1 LKLFSKNKIS
11 KKTVHKRAVFF
22 DKLAKW
28 TINSGGVVV
37 ILAVA
42 SILVFILVESY
53 PLLTGASVTDE
64 TEIKPSFFEPAG
76 LPLLSGIDEYQ
87 EIAFVVTDSATFDF
101 INLNSKQV
109 IKSYRFVELKG
120 RKVSSASMD
129 ISGKNVALGLDSGN
143 VALFRLN
150 YNIEFNENDDRI
162 ITPDL
167 SLIDFR
173 QIDSLNSQIVRID
186 YQLNEDDQPTVTAI
200 TSNGRVLL
208 FSKFQEYSL
217 LGDGE
222 TTEYFFELSDNINSK
237 PTDLSMD
244 SEGEKLFVS
253 TSEGSLYYFDV
264 SDKSEPEYLTNIIAT
279 QGETSITKIQFLL
292 GDQSVIVG
300 DAKGNVNSFMKVL
313 DDKSEQG
320 WKLLK
325 VHKFEKQ
332 NSAITSISASSRN
345 KSFIAGSKE
354 GTSFLYYLTTGKTIL
369 KIEERDVPV
378 RNVTIAPKSNGAM
391 ILYADGLISNYVI
404 DDPHPEVS
412 VGALFSKVWYEGYQK
427 PEYVWQSTGGSDA
440 FESKL
445 SLIPL
450 ILGTLKGTL
459 YAMLFA
465 IPLAILG
472 ALYLSTFSHP
482 NLKKKIKPTVE
493 LMAALP
499 SVVIGFIG
507 GLWLAPLLERILP
520 GVLLSVFILP
530 LMITLGVYLWNR
542 FPKLRFG
549 LREGYEVVFIIP
561 MLILGGVISI
571 ELGPFFE
578 SLVFGGDY
586 RLWLSDFLNQNYDQ
600 RNSIVVGFAMG
611 FAVIPIIFT
620 MCEDALSSVPQHLSS
635 ASLALG
641 ASKWQTAVRVILPT
655 ASPGIFSA
663 IMIGLGRAVGE
674 TMIVLMATGNT
685 PILSF
690 SPFNGMRT
698 LSANIAVEIPEA
710 PYHGTLYRVLFVSAG
725 LLFLLTFIV
734 NTIAEIVRQR
744 LRKKYMHI

>member
-1 LKLFSKNKIS
+1 LNLSPRNKNS
-11 KKTVHKRAVFF
+11 KKTAHKRAVFF

-28 TINSGGVVV
+28 VINSGAVAV

-42 SILVFILVESY
+42 SILIFILVESY
-53 PLLTGASVTDE
+53 PLITGASVTDE
-64 TEIKPSFFEPAG
+64 TELKPSYFKAVG
-76 LPLLSGIDEYQ
+76 LPVLSGIDDYQ
-87 EIAFVVTDSATFDF
+87 EIAFVVTDSATVDF
-101 INLNSKQV
+101 INLKSKKV
-109 IKSYRFVELKG
+109 IKSYRYAELTN
-120 RKVSSASMD
+120 RIVISASMD
-129 ISGKNVALGLDSGN
+129 ISGKNIALGLDSGF
-143 VALFRLN
+143 VALLSLN
-150 YNIEFNENDDRI
+150 YNIDFDENDNRI
-162 ITPDL
+162 ITPEL
-167 SLIDFR
+167 SLTGFDKIDT
-173 QIDSLNSQIVRID
+173 LKSQLIKID
-186 YQLNEDDQPTVTAI
+186 YQRNEDGQPSVSAI
-200 TSNGRVLL
+200 TSDGRVI
-208 FSKFQEYSL
+208 FYSKYQEYSL

-222 TTEYFFELSDNINSK
+222 VSEYNFDITKHIRGN
-237 PTDLSMD
+237 PTDLTMD
-244 SEGEKLFVS
+244 AEGEKLFVS
-253 TSEGSLYYFDV
+253 TSKGELYYFDL
-264 SDKSEPEYLTNIIAT
+264 SDKSSPEYLTSLRAT
-279 QGETSITKIQFLL
+279 TNEASITAVHFIL

-300 DAKGNVNSFMKVL
+300 DVNGNLQSFMKVL
-313 DDKSEQG
+313 DEGTEQG
-320 WKLLK
+320 WKLVK
-325 VHKFEKQ
+325 VHTFEKQ
-332 NSAITSISASSRN
+332 NSAITSIAASSRN
-345 KSFIAGSKE
+345 KSFIAGSKD
-354 GTSFLYYLTTGKTIL
+354 GTSNIYYLTTGKTIL
-369 KIEERDVPV
+369 KINEREVPV
-378 RNVTIAPKSNGAM
+378 RNVAIAPKSNGAI
-391 ILYADGLISNYVI
+391 ILYADGLLSNYLI

-412 VGALFSKVWYEGYQK
+412 MGVLFGKVWYEGYKQ

-440 FESKL
+440 FEPKL

-450 ILGTLKGTL
+450 IMGTLKGTF

-465 IPLAILG
+465 IPLALLG

-482 NLKKKIKPTVE
+482 NLKRKIKPTVE

-507 GLWLAPLLERILP
+507 GLWLAPLLENILP
-520 GVLLSVFILP
+520 GVLLSLFILP
-530 LMITLGVYLWNR
+530 FTIFLGVIIWNR

-549 LREGYEVVFIIP
+549 LKEGYEVIFIIP
-561 MLILGGVISI
+561 LLIFGIIISI
-571 ELGPFFE
+571 ELGPLFE
-578 SLVFGGDY
+578 SLLFGGDY
-586 RLWLSDFLNQNYDQ
+586 RIWLSDYLDQNYDQ

-620 MCEDALSSVPQHLSS
+620 MCEDALTSVPQHLSS

-698 LSANIAVEIPEA
+698 LAANIAVEIPEA

-734 NTIAEIVRQR
+734 NTVAEIVRQR

>member
-1 LKLFSKNKIS
+1 LNLSSSNKNK

-22 DKLAKW
+22 DKSAGWIIK
-28 TINSGGVVV
+28 SGGVLV

-42 SILVFILVESY
+42 SILVFILAESY
-53 PLLTGASVTDE
+53 PLLTGASITNE
-64 TEIKPSFFEPAG
+64 TELEPSVFNPVG
-76 LPLLSGIDEYQ
+76 LPVLSAIDEYQ
-87 EIAFVVTDSATFDF
+87 EIIFVATDSATFDF
-101 INLNSKQV
+101 INLNSKKI
-109 IKSYRFVELKG
+109 IKSFRFDELKG
-120 RKVSSASMD
+120 RTVTSSSMD
-129 ISGKNVALGLDSGN
+129 ISGKNIALGLDSGN
-143 VALFRLN
+143 VALFRLI
-150 YNIEFNENDDRI
+150 YLTEFDDNDNRI
-162 ITPDL
+162 ISPEL
-167 SLIDFR
+167 SLAGFHH
-173 QIDSLNSQIVRID
+173 IDSLNHQIIKVD
-186 YQLNEDDQPTVTAI
+186 YQLNEDDQPSVAAI
-200 TSNGRVLL
+200 TSDGRLV
-208 FSKFQEYSL
+208 FYSKFREYSL

-222 TTEYFFELSDNINSK
+222 IREYLFELSDNIKDS

-253 TSEGSLYYFDV
+253 TSGGLLYYFDV
-264 SDKSEPEYLTNIIAT
+264 SDKSAPESLTNILAT
-279 QGETSITKIQFLL
+279 ENKTSITKIQFLL
-292 GDQSVIVG
+292 GDQSIIVG
-300 DAKGNVNSFMKVL
+300 DVKGNINSFMKVL
-313 DDKSEQG
+313 DDGSERG
-320 WKLLK
+320 WKL
-325 VHKFEKQ
+325 VKFHTFESQ
-332 NSAITSISASSRN
+332 NSAITSLSGSSRN
-345 KSFIAGSKE
+345 KSFIAGSE
-354 GTSFLYYLTTGKTIL
+354 DGSSMLYYLTTGKTIL
-369 KIEERDVPV
+369 KIDERDIPV
-378 RNVTIAPKSNGAM
+378 KNVTISPKSNGAI
-391 ILYADGLISNYVI
+391 ILYADGLLSNYEFE
-404 DDPHPEVS
+404 DPHPEVTLG
-412 VGALFSKVWYEGYQK
+412 VLFNKVWYEGYKQ

-445 SLIPL
+445 SLVPL
-450 ILGTLKGTL
+450 ILGTFKGTL

-465 IPLAILG
+465 VPLAILG

-482 NLKKKIKPTVE
+482 KLKRKIKPTVE

-520 GVLLSVFILP
+520 GALLSVFILP
-530 LMITLGVYLWNR
+530 LMIILGVYIWNR

-549 LREGYEVVFIIP
+549 FKEGYEVLFIIP
-561 MLILGGVISI
+561 LLILGGFISI
-571 ELGPFFE
+571 ELGPLFE
-578 SLVFGGDY
+578 SLIFGGDY
-586 RLWLSDFLNQNYDQ
+586 RLWLSDYLDQNYDQ

-620 MCEDALSSVPQHLSS
+620 MCEDALTSVPQHLSS

-725 LLFLLTFIV
+725 LLFLLTFII